1 MLVPAFSF
9 ARPPACVRIAT
20 LALAALCTMGLAHT
34 ARAAPK
40 LGVVVIFDQMGSDT
54 LERHHPL
61 FGPGGF
67 GGLMAKGAA
76 RWDVEYDTAAT
87 ETAPGH
93 ATIATGTDPAS
104 HGVPLN
110 GWFQDGQYWFSV
122 RDDDAAIVGDTSGR
136 IGASAKV
143 LRVPTLG
150 DTMKAHSYGRSK
162 VVTISIKDRAAIL
175 SGGRSADV
183 ALFFDKELGRYT
195 TTTAIATALPAWAE
209 PLATS
214 LPQESMTKGTWTPLQ
229 TPAKLK
235 DRLPRDDVEGEGKGF
250 GFDRVFPH
258 NLKDAPAEKRTRLY
272 PGTPQSMADLFALAK
287 AAVAG
292 EKLGDDAIPDL
303 LVVSI
308 STTDYA
314 GHWWGSDSLEGVDIY
329 RRADIALRDFVRFLD
344 ENVGRGQYA
353 LAVTADHGGSPLPE
367 QVAAVGVDAGRVHT
381 EAIIRQAHQ
390 ALEPFGK
397 RPKPPEGERD
407 GHENK
412 NRESRALGFVSPHL
426 FLELSDLSAEKQREA
441 LKAVKNAV
449 ATVDGVE
456 AVYRVGAFDE
466 DRDAFSALYQK
477 SSVAGRTGAILVR
490 PRPFWVFSGHYRT
503 GIAHGSH
510 LRHDRVVP
518 FFLLGP
524 SVARGRRERTGFARD
539 VAPTLAR
546 QLGVPPPAGATG
558 VVLDKSQRRPL
569 P

>member
-1 MLVPAFSF
+1 MLVPAI
-9 ARPPACVRIAT
+9 ARPAT
-20 LALAALCTMGLAHT
+20 TLFCLAGLSALFVATAAQ
-34 ARAAPK
+34 AAPK
-40 LGVVVIFDQMGSDT
+40 LGVVVIFDQMGTDT
-54 LERHHPL
+54 LERHAPL

-93 ATIATGTDPAS
+93 ATIATGTDPAN

-122 RDDDAAIVGDTSGR
+122 RDDDAAIVGDESGR
-136 IGASAKV
+136 TGASAKV

-150 DTMKAHSYGRSK
+150 DTMKAHSYGRAK
-162 VVTISIKDRAAIL
+162 VVTVSIKDRAAIL

-183 ALFFDKELGRYT
+183 ALFFDKELGRFT
-195 TTTAIATALPAWAE
+195 TTTAIASALPAWAE

-214 LPQESMTKGTWTPLQ
+214 LPQESMEKGTWSPLATP
-229 TPAKLK
+229 PALK
-235 DRLPRDDVEGEGKGF
+235 DRLPRDDVEGEGKDF

-258 NLKDAPAEKRTRLY
+258 NLKDAPADKRPRLY
-272 PGTPQSMADLFALAK
+272 PGTPQSMNDLFALAR

-292 EKLGDDAIPDL
+292 EKLGSDAIPDL
-303 LVVSI
+303 LVVSV

-329 RRADIALRDFVRFLD
+329 RRADLALRDFVRFLD

-367 QVAAVGVDAGRVHT
+367 QVSAVGVDAGRVHT
-381 EAIIRQAHQ
+381 EDIIQRAHE
-390 ALEPFGK
+390 ALSPFGP
-397 RPKPPEGERD
+397 RPQAPKGERD

-412 NRESRALGFVSPHL
+412 DRQSRALGFVSPHL
-426 FLELSDLSAEKQREA
+426 FLELSDLTPEKRREA
-441 LKAVKNAV
+441 LTLVQQAVRKV
-449 ATVDGVE
+449 EGVD
-456 AVYRVGAFDE
+456 AVYRVGAFDV
-466 DRDAFSALYQK
+466 DKDAFSDIYQK

-490 PRPFWVFSGHYRT
+490 PKPFWVFSGHYRT

-518 FFLLGP
+518 FFLFGP
-524 SVARGRRERTGFARD
+524 TVARGRHDRTGFARD

-558 VVLDKSQRRPL
+558 VVLDGATRRPF